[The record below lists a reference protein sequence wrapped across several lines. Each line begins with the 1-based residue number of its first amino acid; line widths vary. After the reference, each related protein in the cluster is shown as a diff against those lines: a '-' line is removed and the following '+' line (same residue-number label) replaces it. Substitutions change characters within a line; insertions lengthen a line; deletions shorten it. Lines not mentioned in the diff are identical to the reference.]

1 MPRISFG
8 TLANI
13 MMTAALTLGAPPKIG
28 DRAPDLAID
37 TMLQGPADNDLS
49 WQALK
54 GQAMVLE
61 FWATWCGPCVA
72 AIPHF
77 NELAEEFSDQPVRFL
92 SLTDEEESII
102 EPFLKSQPISGWV
115 GLDLDRSVFRDYAVL
130 GVPATVLVDKEGVI
144 QAVTHPRHVTKTVL
158 RDLIAGRQP
167 DVPEKSTGTLFA
179 VGDDGPEPVFQVL
192 IRPSTSDR
200 SGMSSRSHYGEI
212 KIISFLPEH
221 ILPVVFDALPG
232 RMLIEAELPNQK
244 YDVVINTA
252 GRQDLLAPMMQ
263 EAVSA
268 ALGIEAVWENRMVDA
283 YVLRRSA
290 ETRLEPL
297 PSMEGG
303 YSRVSSGE
311 LEATSVKGLAR
322 MVASRLDRP
331 VVDETWLHGSYR
343 IKLQFDPEDDS
354 SIARAIKSN
363 LGLELVQARRQVR
376 MLIVR
381 NSGNTGKI
389 EPWIL
394 LSVSVLLVLVPV
406 YLKRRWNH

>member
-1 MPRISFG
+1 MPKLTIETF
-8 TLANI
+8 TYL
-13 MMTAALTLGAPPKIG
+13 MMTAGLALGAPAGIG
-28 DRAPDLAID
+28 DRAPDLAIE

-61 FWATWCGPCVA
+61 FWATWCGPCVG

-92 SLTDEEESII
+92 SITDEEVSTI
-102 EPFLKSQPISGWV
+102 EPFLKTQPISGWV
-115 GLDLDRSVFRDYAVL
+115 GLDLDRSVFRDYSVL
-130 GVPATVLVDKEGVI
+130 GIPATVLVDKEGVI
-144 QAVTHPRHVTKTVL
+144 QAVTHPSHVTETVV
-158 RDLIAGRQP
+158 RDLVAGRRP
-167 DVPEKSTGTLFA
+167 DVPDKPTGALIA

-200 SGMSSRSHYGEI
+200 SGMSRSRNEI
-212 KIISFLPEH
+212 KIISFPPEH
-221 ILPVVFDALPG
+221 ILPVAFDALPG
-232 RMLIEAELPNQK
+232 QFLIEAELPNQK
-244 YDVVINTA
+244 YDVVVNTA
-252 GRQDLLAPMMQ
+252 GRQDLLARMMQ

-297 PSMEGG
+297 PSIEGS
-303 YSRVSSGE
+303 YSRWSSGE

-322 MVASRLDRP
+322 MVASLLDRP
-331 VVDETWLHGSYR
+331 VLDETRLHGSYR
-343 IKLQFDPEDDS
+343 IKLKFDPDEDS
-354 SIARAIKSN
+354 SIAHAIKST

-376 MLIVR
+376 MLIVK
-381 NSGNTGKI
+381 NSGKNGKI

-394 LSVSVLLVLVPV
+394 LGVSVLLVLVPL
-406 YLKRRWNH
+406 YLRRRWNH

>member
-1 MPRISFG
+1 MPRISIG
-8 TLANI
+8 TLAI
-13 MMTAALTLGAPPKIG
+13 LMMTAALTLGAPAGIG
-28 DRAPDLAID
+28 DRAPDLAIE

-61 FWATWCGPCVA
+61 FWATWCGPCVG

-92 SLTDEEESII
+92 SITDEEVSII

-115 GLDLDRSVFRDYAVL
+115 GLDLDRSVFRDYAVA
-130 GVPATVLVDKEGVI
+130 GIPATVLVDKEGVI

-158 RDLIAGRQP
+158 GDLVAGRRP
-167 DVPEKSTGTLFA
+167 DVPEKTTGTLFA

-192 IRPSTSDR
+192 IRPSTRDR
-200 SGMSSRSHYGEI
+200 SGMSRSRSEI

-221 ILPVVFDALPG
+221 ILPVAFDALPG
-232 RMLIEAELPNQK
+232 QFLIEAELPNQK
-244 YDVVINTA
+244 YDVVVNTA
-252 GRQDLLAPMMQ
+252 GRQDLLIPMMQ

-268 ALGIEAVWENRMVDA
+268 ALGIKAVWENRMVDA

-297 PSMEGG
+297 PSIEGS
-303 YSRVSSGE
+303 YSRWSSGE
-311 LEATSVKGLAR
+311 LEATSVKDLAR
-322 MVASRLDRP
+322 TVASRLNRP
-331 VVDETWLHGSYR
+331 VLDETRLQGSYR
-343 IKLQFDPEDDS
+343 IKLKFDPEDES
-354 SIARAIKSN
+354 SIAHAIKST

-381 NSGNTGKI
+381 NSGKNGKI

-394 LSVSVLLVLVPV
+394 LGVSVLLVLVPV
-406 YLKRRWNH
+406 YLKRRRDH

>member
-1 MPRISFG
+1 MPRISIG

-13 MMTAALTLGAPPKIG
+13 MMTAALTLGATPRIG
-28 DRAPDLAID
+28 DRAPDLAIE
-37 TMLQGPADNDLS
+37 TMLQGPADDDLS

-61 FWATWCGPCVA
+61 FWATWCGPCVG

-77 NELAEEFSDQPVRFL
+77 NELAEEFSGQPVRFL
-92 SLTDEEESII
+92 SITDEEVSTI
-102 EPFLKSQPISGWV
+102 EPFLKSQPISGWI
-115 GLDLDRSVFRDYAVL
+115 GLDLDRSVFRDYSVT
-130 GVPATVLVDKEGVI
+130 GIPATVLVDKEGVI

-158 RDLIAGRQP
+158 GDLVAGRRP
-167 DVPEKSTGTLFA
+167 DVPEKSTGTFLA

-200 SGMSSRSHYGEI
+200 SGMSRSRNEI

-221 ILPVVFDALPG
+221 ILPVAFDSLPG
-232 RMLIEAELPNQK
+232 QFLIEAELPNQK
-244 YDVVINTA
+244 YDVVVNTA

-268 ALGIEAVWENRMVDA
+268 ALGVEAVLENRTVDA

-297 PSMEGG
+297 PSIEGS
-303 YSRVSSGE
+303 YSRWSGGE

-322 MVASRLDRP
+322 MVASLLDRP
-331 VVDETWLHGSYR
+331 VLDETRLHGSYR
-343 IKLQFDPEDDS
+343 IKLKFDPEEDS
-354 SIARAIKSN
+354 SIARAIKST

-381 NSGNTGKI
+381 NSGNSGKR

-394 LSVSVLLVLVPV
+394 LGVSVLLVLLPV
-406 YLKRRWNH
+406 YLKRRRDH

>member
-1 MPRISFG
+1 MPKFSIG
-8 TLANI
+8 TFTYL
-13 MMTAALTLGAPPKIG
+13 MTAALTLGTPPRIG
-28 DRAPDLAID
+28 DQAPNLAIE

-49 WQALK
+49 WQALR

-61 FWATWCGPCVA
+61 FWATWCGPCVG

-77 NELAEEFSDQPVRFL
+77 NELAEEFSGQPVRFL
-92 SLTDEEESII
+92 SITDEEVSTI
-102 EPFLKSQPISGWV
+102 EPFLKTQPISGWV
-115 GLDLDRSVFRDYAVL
+115 GLDLDRSVFRDYSVL
-130 GVPATVLVDKEGVI
+130 GIPATVLVDKEGVI

-158 RDLIAGRQP
+158 RDLVAGRRP
-167 DVPEKSTGTLFA
+167 DVPEKSTGIFLA

-200 SGMSSRSHYGEI
+200 SGMSRSRNEI

-221 ILPVVFDALPG
+221 ILPVAFDALPG
-232 RMLIEAELPNQK
+232 QFLIEAELPNQK
-244 YDVVINTA
+244 YDVVVNTA
-252 GRQDLLAPMMQ
+252 GRKDLLARMMQ

-290 ETRLEPL
+290 ETRLDPL

-322 MVASRLDRP
+322 MVASLLDRP
-331 VVDETWLHGSYR
+331 VLDETRLHGSYR
-343 IKLQFDPEDDS
+343 IKLKFDPDEDS
-354 SIARAIKSN
+354 SIAHAIKTT

-381 NSGNTGKI
+381 NSGKSGKI

-394 LSVSVLLVLVPV
+394 LGVSVLLVLVSV
-406 YLKRRWNH
+406 YLKRRRVH

>member
-1 MPRISFG
+1 MPKFSIG
-8 TLANI
+8 TFTHL
-13 MMTAALTLGAPPKIG
+13 MMTAALTLGATPKIG
-28 DRAPDLAID
+28 DRAPDLAIE

-49 WQALK
+49 WNALR

-61 FWATWCGPCVA
+61 FWATWCGPCVG

-92 SLTDEEESII
+92 SITDEEVSII

-115 GLDLDRSVFRDYAVL
+115 GLDLDRSVFRDYSVT
-130 GVPATVLVDKEGVI
+130 GIPATVLVDREGVI

-158 RDLIAGRQP
+158 GDLVAGRRP
-167 DVPEKSTGTLFA
+167 DVPEKSTGTFLA

-200 SGMSSRSHYGEI
+200 SAMSRSRNEI

-221 ILPVVFDALPG
+221 ILPVAFDALPG
-232 RMLIEAELPNQK
+232 QFLIEAELPNQK
-244 YDVVINTA
+244 YDVVVNTA
-252 GRQDLLAPMMQ
+252 GRQDLLARMMQ

-297 PSMEGG
+297 PSIEGS
-303 YSRVSSGE
+303 YSRWSGGE
-311 LEATSVKGLAR
+311 LEATSVEGLAR
-322 MVASRLDRP
+322 MVASLLDQP
-331 VVDETWLHGSYR
+331 VLDDTRLHGSYR
-343 IKLQFDPEDDS
+343 IKLKFDPEDES
-354 SIARAIKSN
+354 SIAHAIKSA
-363 LGLELVQARRQVR
+363 LGLELAQARRQVR

-381 NSGNTGKI
+381 NSGNSENI

-406 YLKRRWNH
+406 HLKRRRDQ

>member
-1 MPRISFG
+1 MPNLSIATFAH
-8 TLANI
+8 L

-28 DRAPDLAID
+28 DRAPNLAIE
-37 TMLQGPADNDLS
+37 TMLQGPAGNDLS

-61 FWATWCGPCVA
+61 FWATWCGPCVG
-72 AIPHF
+72 AIPHL

-92 SLTDEEESII
+92 SITDEEESII
-102 EPFLKSQPISGWV
+102 EPFLKSQPISGWI

-130 GVPATVLVDKEGVI
+130 GIPATVLVDNEGVI

-158 RDLIAGRQP
+158 RDLVDGRRP
-167 DVPEKSTGTLFA
+167 DVPENSTGPLIA

-200 SGMSSRSHYGEI
+200 SGMSRSHSEI

-221 ILPVVFDALPG
+221 ILPVAFNALPG
-232 RMLIEAELPNQK
+232 QFLIEAELPNQK

-252 GRQDLLAPMMQ
+252 GRQDLLVPMMRQ
-263 EAVSA
+263 AVTA

-283 YVLRRSA
+283 YVLRKSA
-290 ETRLEPL
+290 EPRLEPQ
-297 PSMEGG
+297 PSIEGS
-303 YSRVSSGE
+303 YARSSRGE
-311 LEATSVKGLAR
+311 LEASNVESLAR

-331 VVDETWLHGSYR
+331 VLDETRLNGSYR
-343 IKLQFDPEDDS
+343 IKLQFDPEDES
-354 SIARAIKSN
+354 SIAQAIQST
-363 LGLELVQARRQVR
+363 LGLELVQAKRQVR

-381 NSGNTGKI
+381 NSGNSGKI
-389 EPWIL
+389 EPWIRL
-394 LSVSVLLVLVPV
+394 CVAVLLVLVPV
-406 YLKRRWNH
+406 YVKRRWNH